1 MRAEH
6 QTLKPE
12 SPARESAISLGAGL
26 FTGLVAGLVGLGG
39 AELRI
44 PFLLY
49 ALGVPVREMVA
60 LNLIVSLVTSGS
72 SFLVRWQSGLFAVE
86 DMSLSL
92 SMVAGSLFGG
102 YFGAVI
108 SHRVSIKRLKIFL
121 AVILSVV
128 IARIL
133 FEMVAENDST
143 RVFPSFELPLAA
155 VFGFLVGLVAGVA
168 GVAGGE
174 YRIPILMYMFGYPI
188 KVAGTISQMVSIPT
202 MVISASKHNSYG
214 VIGKR
219 TIRIALIMGIGSLLG
234 VLLSGIFLLQIPDIY
249 MNGIFIIILSYTV
262 FMLLRDLH

>member
-1 MRAEH
+1 LRAEH

-102 YFGAVI
+102 YFGAFTG
-108 SHRVSIKRLKIFL
+108 R
-121 AVILSVV
+121 
-128 IARIL
+128 
-133 FEMVAENDST
+133 
-143 RVFPSFELPLAA
+143 
-155 VFGFLVGLVAGVA
+155 
-168 GVAGGE
+168 
-174 YRIPILMYMFGYPI
+174 
-188 KVAGTISQMVSIPT
+188 
-202 MVISASKHNSYG
+202 
-214 VIGKR
+214 
-219 TIRIALIMGIGSLLG
+219 
-234 VLLSGIFLLQIPDIY
+234 
-249 MNGIFIIILSYTV
+249 
-262 FMLLRDLH
+262 